1 MAKTD
6 FYEILGVSKDT
17 SDADI
22 KKAYRKL
29 AMKYHPDRNPD
40 DAAAEQKFKE
50 INEAYD
56 VMKDEQKRAAYDRY
70 GHAAFDGSMGQG
82 GPGGG
87 GGGGGF
93 DFGGSFSDIFE
104 DLFGDAR
111 RGSSRGP
118 SGPQRG
124 VDLRYNYEVSLE
136 EAFTGKKAEVNVT
149 TGVSCNTCSGSGAA
163 PGSSPV
169 TCATCNGIGKVR
181 AQQGFFTVERA
192 CPACHGEGQTIS
204 DPCSDCHG
212 NGQVQTEKTL
222 SVSIPAGVEE
232 GTRIRLSGEGEDG
245 QRGGPPGDLYLFLS
259 VYAHEIFERDGNDIY
274 CNVPIPMTTAVLG
287 GPIEVPTVEGT
298 KARITIPDG
307 TQSGRHFRLRGKGMP
322 KLQRSGRGDMF
333 VQITVETP
341 VKLTKDQKKLLKE
354 FAAKDK
360 GGNPETDGFNRRVE
374 AMQNEATD

>member
-29 AMKYHPDRNPD
+29 AMQYHPDRNPD
-40 DAAAEQKFKE
+40 DAAAEHKFKE
-50 INEAYD
+50 ISEAYD
-56 VMKDEQKRAAYDRY
+56 VMKDAQKRAAYDRY

-82 GPGGG
+82 RP

-111 RGSSRGP
+111 RGGRGP

-124 VDLRYNYEVSLE
+124 ADLRYNYEVSLE
-136 EAFTGKKAEVNVT
+136 EAFTGKKAEINVT
-149 TGVSCNTCSGSGAA
+149 TGVSCGTCSGSGAA

-169 TCATCNGIGKVR
+169 TCATCQGMGKVR

-204 DPCSDCHG
+204 DPCTDCHG

-245 QRGGPPGDLYLFLS
+245 QHGGPAGDLYLFLS

-274 CNVPIPMTTAVLG
+274 CTVPIPMTVATLG

-307 TQSGRHFRLRGKGMP
+307 TQSGRHFRLRSKGMP

-341 VKLTKDQKKLLKE
+341 VKLTKEQKKLLRE
-354 FAAKDK
+354 FADKDK
-360 GGNPETDGFNRRVE
+360 GGNPETDGFNNRVA
-374 AMQNEATD
+374 AMQDEATD